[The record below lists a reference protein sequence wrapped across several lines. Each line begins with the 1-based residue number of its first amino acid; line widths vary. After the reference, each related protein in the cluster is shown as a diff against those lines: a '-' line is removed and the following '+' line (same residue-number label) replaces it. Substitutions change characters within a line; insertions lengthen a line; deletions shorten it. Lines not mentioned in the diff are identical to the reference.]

1 MAQGGADDYVSP
13 YTPLGENGN
22 SSIPSPSPATITENI
37 DDDLLFDDGE
47 SDYDANGLPYPKPIQ
62 RSSFSTPVN
71 FDPDAFLVSQ
81 HRYQRLEDLHA
92 QLTNWSSLLQKELVE
107 LINRDYADFVGLGK
121 SVSGGSGKVG
131 DMKLVV
137 IGFRREVE
145 GISSRL
151 NGVIQEMDELL
162 QKKRAIRQQ
171 ESLGRSLISYA
182 QGLQELEIALHIG
195 TSPVT
200 NSAEIED
207 TYPSLVSK
215 LKSLTAHYHSVRRI
229 LNKLPKDHPYV
240 VAQDSRLG
248 KIRTELI
255 GQLTSQQD
263 RDTKIELLS
272 CLSRIM
278 NEVSFER
285 AVR

>member
-1 MAQGGADDYVSP
+1 MAQGRASNYFPP
-13 YTPLGENGN
+13 YTPLSANGN
-22 SSIPSPSPATITENI
+22 SSIRSSSPPTTQNME
-37 DDDLLFDDGE
+37 DEMLFDDGE

-62 RSSFSTPVN
+62 RSSFSDPVN

-162 QKKRAIRQQ
+162 QKKRALR
-171 ESLGRSLISYA
+171 ERENLGRSLISYA

-195 TSPVT
+195 TSSLISSP
-200 NSAEIED
+200 EIED
-207 TYPSLVSK
+207 TYPSLVCR

-229 LNKLPKDHPYV
+229 LKKLPKDHPYV
-240 VAQDSRLG
+240 VAQDSRFS

-263 RDTKIELLS
+263 RDTKIELLG

-278 NEVSFER
+278 DEVRYER

>member
-22 SSIPSPSPATITENI
+22 SSIRSPSPATITENI

-162 QKKRAIRQQ
+162 QKKRAIREQ
-171 ESLGRSLISYA
+171 ENLGRSLISYA